1 MHCNSRRN
9 FLFHIEL
16 DELKKQS
23 PGSKKK
29 KQTQLSFTAKPGTS
43 SQSNVK
49 NISIQ
54 KHRYLKK
61 KNSIIVT
68 CF

>member
-49 NISIQ
+49 NIAIQ
-54 KHRYLKK
+54 QF
-61 KNSIIVT
+61 KNIGI
-68 CF
+68 